1 MSNLQTWITRKNR
14 TVRFQIFCELEN
26 KCQNCEIKSLVN
38 RTVCVHTFCEL
49 ENECHNDKIKSL
61 LQKKKNGEQNY
72 ILPTQQVNDILMDF
86 HMWSN

>member
-1 MSNLQTWITRKNR
+1 MNR
-14 TVRFQIFCELEN
+14 TVRVQTFCELEN

-61 LQKKKNGEQNY
+61 LQKNEEQN
-72 ILPTQQVNDILMDF
+72 
-86 HMWSN
+86 